1 MRLHITKSKNAASLY
16 VIKSIYN
23 PKTQSNTSIIV
34 EKLGT
39 EVELREKLN
48 GQDPYEWAK
57 EYISELNRKEKEDTR
72 PVMITRFQSK
82 LIDKDQPISF
92 NAGYLFLQQ
101 LYHQLGI
108 HKICNDISLRHK
120 FTFDLDSIL
129 SRLVYGRIL
138 FPSSKLNTYE
148 QSTRLLEQPN
158 FELQHIYRSLE
169 VLAEDSDFIQSE
181 LYKNSLLISKRN
193 DRILYY
199 DCTNYF
205 FEIEQEDGLKQYGPS
220 KEHRPNPIVEMGLFM
235 DGDGIPLAFSIHSG
249 NTNEQGTLKP
259 LEKQILNDF
268 NLSKF
273 IVCTDAGLSSTDNRK
288 FNNINNRSF
297 ITTQSIKKLKKH
309 LKEWAV
315 DFKEWSH
322 PAFKESFDISKLDDD
337 SVLYEKF
344 KNDTFYKERWITED
358 GLEQKLI
365 VTYSLKFRDYQR
377 QIRNRQLER
386 AAKLLDSNC
395 KDMDKKR
402 QNDYKRFIST
412 TKVTG
417 NGEIANKAIYS
428 LNEEIIAK
436 EAMYDGFYAVCTNLN
451 EDGSVIAKINH
462 RRWEI
467 EECFRILKSE
477 FKARPVFLRKDDR
490 IKAHFTTC
498 FIALVLYRY
507 LEKRLDGKFTTTEM
521 ISQLRE
527 MNLVSVPGEG
537 YMPTYTR
544 TDFTDAL
551 HEEFRFRT
559 DYQIISNKQ
568 IKKIFKDT
576 KK

>member
-1 MRLHITKSKNAASLY
+1 MRLKTSSSKNSLSFY
-16 VIKSIYN
+16 IIKDIYKN
-23 PKTQSNTSIIV
+23 GKRTSKIV
-34 EKLGT
+34 EALGT
-39 EVELREKLN
+39 YDSILKKHN
-48 GQDPYEWAK
+48 KDPYEWAK
-57 EYISELNRKEKEDTR
+57 EYISELNRKEKEETR
-72 PVMITRFQSK
+72 PVKITRFQSK
-82 LIDKDQPISF
+82 LIDKNEQVSF

-108 HKICNDISLRHK
+108 HKICRDISSRHK
-120 FTFDLDSIL
+120 FTFDLDDIL

-138 FPSSKLNTYE
+138 FPSSKLNTFE
-148 QSTRLLEQPN
+148 QSKLLLEQPN

-169 VLAEDSDFIQSE
+169 VLAEESDFIQSE
-181 LYKNSLLISKRN
+181 LYKNSLLLSKRN

-220 KEHRPNPIVEMGLFM
+220 KEHKPNPIVEMGLFM

-249 NTNEQGTLKP
+249 NTNEQITLKP
-259 LEKQILNDF
+259 LEEQILKDF

-288 FNNINNRSF
+288 FNNTNNRSF

-309 LKEWAV
+309 LKEWAL
-315 DFKEWSH
+315 DSNGWSH
-322 PAFKESFDISKLDDD
+322 PAFKQPFDISSLDND

-344 KNDTFYKERWITED
+344 KHDTFFKERWISED

-386 AAKLLDSNC
+386 AAKLIENNS
-395 KDMDKKR
+395 KDIDKKR

-412 TKVTG
+412 TKVTSD
-417 NGEIANKAIYS
+417 GEIADKAIYS
-428 LNEEIIAK
+428 LNEKSIAE
-436 EAMYDGFYAVCTNLN
+436 EAMYDGFYGVCTNLN
-451 EDGSVIAKINH
+451 EDGSTIAKINH

-467 EECFRILKSE
+467 EECFRIMKSE

-498 FIALVLYRY
+498 FLALVLYRY
-507 LEKRLDGKFTTTEM
+507 LEKKMDEKFTTSDM
-521 ISQLRE
+521 ISQLRD
-527 MNLVSVPGEG
+527 MNLISVPGEG
-537 YMPTYTR
+537 YMPAYTR

-551 HEEFRFRT
+551 HESFGFRT
-559 DYQIISNKQ
+559 DYQILNSKHM
-568 IKKIFKDT
+568 KKIFKET
-576 KK
+576 KKVK

>member
-1 MRLHITKSKNAASLY
+1 MRLKTSSSKNSLSFY
-16 VIKSIYN
+16 VIKDIYKN
-23 PKTQSNTSIIV
+23 GKRTSKIV
-34 EKLGT
+34 ETLGT
-39 EVELREKLN
+39 YDFLLN
-48 GQDPYEWAK
+48 KHNKDPYEWAK
-57 EYISELNRKEKEDTR
+57 EYISELNRKEKEETR
-72 PVMITRFQSK
+72 PVKITRFQSK
-82 LIDKDQPISF
+82 LIDRDEQISF

-101 LYHQLGI
+101 LYHQLGV
-108 HKICNDISLRHK
+108 HKICSDISSRHK

-148 QSTRLLEQPN
+148 QSKRLLEQPN

-169 VLAEDSDFIQSE
+169 VLANESDFIQSE
-181 LYKNSLLISKRN
+181 LYKNSLSVSKRN

-205 FEIEQEDGLKQYGPS
+205 FEIEQEYGLKQYGPS

-235 DGDGIPLAFSIHSG
+235 DGDGIPLAFSLHSG
-249 NTNEQGTLKP
+249 NTNEQVTLKP
-259 LEKQILNDF
+259 LEEQILKDF

-288 FNNINNRSF
+288 FNNVNNRSF

-309 LKEWAV
+309 LKEWAL
-315 DFKEWSH
+315 DFKGWSH
-322 PAFKESFDISKLDDD
+322 PAFKEPFDISKLDDD

-344 KNDTFYKERWITED
+344 KNDTFYKERWIKED

-386 AAKLLDSNC
+386 AVKLLDSNS

-417 NGEIANKAIYS
+417 DGEIADKAIYS

-436 EAMYDGFYAVCTNLN
+436 EAMYDGVYAVCTNLD
-451 EDGSVIAKINH
+451 EDGSAIAKINH

-467 EECFRILKSE
+467 EECFRIMKSE

-498 FIALVLYRY
+498 FLALVLYRY
-507 LEKRLDGKFTTTEM
+507 LEKKLNGKFTTTEM

-527 MNLVSVPGEG
+527 MNLLSVPGEG

-551 HEEFRFRT
+551 HEEFGFRT

-568 IKKIFKDT
+568 MKKIFKDT